1 MEEIGL
7 LFLLTQLI
15 ININILM
22 AFGVFFLAKMKLW
35 VQLTLLAF
43 LPRVSV
49 QQCTIGDWI
58 QGEEMYYTF
67 STDRC
72 AHAIASIHGCNSVF
86 SYVHIIICNILP
98 LTQQY
103 HSMLIL
109 VVLDLY
115 VSQSTLPCLILFLGI

>member
-72 AHAIASIHGCNSVF
+72 AHASSNSVF

-103 HSMLIL
+103 HSTLTL

>member
-7 LFLLTQLI
+7 LFQLI
-15 ININILM
+15 ININILKV
-22 AFGVFFLAKMKLW
+22 FGYTGK
-35 VQLTLLAF
+35 
-43 LPRVSV
+43 
-49 QQCTIGDWI
+49 
-58 QGEEMYYTF
+58 EMYYTF

-72 AHAIASIHGCNSVF
+72 AHASIHGCNSVF
-86 SYVHIIICNILP
+86 SYVYIIICNILP

-103 HSMLIL
+103 HSTLTL